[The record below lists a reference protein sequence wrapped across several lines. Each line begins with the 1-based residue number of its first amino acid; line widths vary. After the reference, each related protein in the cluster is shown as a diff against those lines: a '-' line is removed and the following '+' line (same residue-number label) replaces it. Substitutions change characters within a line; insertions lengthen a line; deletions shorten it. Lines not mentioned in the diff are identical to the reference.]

1 MTKGIASRVLNGDP
15 TVSVRDDTRERIILA
30 AHDLSYR
37 PHPLAR
43 ALASSDTGA
52 IALLVPA
59 FGNPAYTE
67 ITRGAYRRARKR
79 GYVLLAAEDF
89 AEQEADEAFTELVE
103 AGRID
108 GLLIASALPAP
119 SLLGALERHW
129 VPHVFINRAIP
140 GAVANIV
147 LDVAPASDLAVA
159 HLVSLGHRRI
169 AHVAGPSEV
178 ESARRR
184 EEAFVAVAQQADVQ
198 PQVLRAEFSEQ
209 GGYQATHSLLAADPQ
224 LTAIYTSSF
233 GQAAGALRAA
243 VDLGRRVPD
252 DLSVLGFEDVPQA
265 EFTVPRLTTIA
276 MPMRKLGETAVDV
289 LLEQI
294 RGAPPQGRALPTKPR
309 IVKREST
316 LRAPES
322 V

>member
-1 MTKGIASRVLNGDP
+1 VTKGIASRVLNGDP

-209 GGYQATHSLLAADPQ
+209 GGHQATHSLLAADPQ

-322 V
+322 A